1 MKKFKEFWERTHY
14 TMTKHTNP
22 NLASQFWQEQ
32 GETTDSGYL
41 MDMQPDQYKLNDG
54 INPAEVNEL

>member
-1 MKKFKEFWERTHY
+1 
-14 TMTKHTNP
+14 MTKHTNP